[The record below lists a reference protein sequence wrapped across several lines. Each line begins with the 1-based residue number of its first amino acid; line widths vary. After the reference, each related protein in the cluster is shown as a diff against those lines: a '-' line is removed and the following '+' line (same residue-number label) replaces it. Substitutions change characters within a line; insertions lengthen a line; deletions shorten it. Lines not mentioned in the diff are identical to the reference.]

1 MARGPQF
8 ADLGCGGPWTKD
20 WTIRHCETWAQ
31 KRKVVQIVS
40 LNLEGDCFQ
49 GVCVCFQLI
58 RSYAVISIGGVRT
71 SEVDPS

>member
-20 WTIRHCETWAQ
+20 WMIRHCETWAQ

-49 GVCVCFQLI
+49 GVCVCVCVCVCVFN
-58 RSYAVISIGGVRT
+58 SS
-71 SEVDPS
+71 DPIM